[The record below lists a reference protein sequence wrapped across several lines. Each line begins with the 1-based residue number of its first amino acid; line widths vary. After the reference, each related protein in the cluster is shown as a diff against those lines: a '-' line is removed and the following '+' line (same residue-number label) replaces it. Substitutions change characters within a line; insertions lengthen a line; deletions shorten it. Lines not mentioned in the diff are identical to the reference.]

1 MVNTL
6 NGCLSDLSTK
16 STYPEFTPLDIGIQD
31 KMSAVYLQKHPL
43 KGIRIGSKIKK
54 GNTVSRYPINDLKN
68 FASLSDPANAQRLA
82 YEAIMN
88 YRNELGSNNVPSGN
102 FEISYTNRV
111 NSNYIPIPPR
121 RIDNEAGGIQPGAT
135 LSLGRLESQTEPT
148 KHGEE
153 EVLADL
159 NKRFRDDPD
168 KLALIESQ
176 FHQTGRNEILN
187 IPM

>member
-6 NGCLSDLSTK
+6 NGALSDLATK
-16 STYPEFTPLDIGIQD
+16 ATYPEFTPLDIGVQD
-31 KMSAVYLQKHPL
+31 KMSAVHLQKHPL

-68 FASLSDPANAQRLA
+68 FASLSDPVNAQRMA

-102 FEISYTNRV
+102 FDLGYTNRV
-111 NSNYIPIPPR
+111 NGNYIPRPPT
-121 RIDNEAGGIQPGAT
+121 RIDNEAGGVQPGAT
-135 LSLGRLESQTEPT
+135 LSLGRLETEPT
-148 KHGEE
+148 KLGHEE

-159 NKRFRDDPD
+159 NKKFRDDPD
-168 KLALIESQ
+168 KLALIEAQ
-176 FHQTGRNEILN
+176 YHQTGANEILN